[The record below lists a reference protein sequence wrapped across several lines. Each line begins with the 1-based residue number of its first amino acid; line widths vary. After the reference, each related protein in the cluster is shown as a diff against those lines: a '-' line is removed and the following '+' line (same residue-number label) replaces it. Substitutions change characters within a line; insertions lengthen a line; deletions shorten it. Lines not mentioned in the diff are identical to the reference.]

1 VTTERDERDL
11 VARARR
17 GDTWAFE
24 QLVRRYGSRVYRI
37 ALRILGDRT
46 AADDAAQEA
55 FITAWRR
62 IGEIRAETAFRSWL
76 LRITTTRAV
85 DALRGRRLDIPIS
98 DDIWSPGGPPDPE
111 AATVAAGLR
120 AALARAL
127 DTLTPQQRACWVLKE
142 AEGMSYDEIAGI
154 TRTTPDA
161 VRGRIH
167 RARVR
172 LAKELAPWR

>member
-1 VTTERDERDL
+1 M
-11 VARARR
+11 
-17 GDTWAFE
+17 
-24 QLVRRYGSRVYRI
+24 RRYGGRVYRI

-62 IGEIRAETAFRSWL
+62 IGEVRANAAFRSWL
-76 LRITTTRAV
+76 LRIATTRAV
-85 DALRGRRLDIPIS
+85 DGVRKRRQDVPVS
-98 DDIWSPGGPPDPE
+98 DDMWSPAGPQDPE
-111 AATVAAGLR
+111 TAALAAGLR

-127 DTLTPQQRACWVLKE
+127 RTLTPGQRACWVLRE
-142 AEGMSYDEIAGI
+142 AEGMSYEEIAGI

-167 RARVR
+167 RGRIR
-172 LAKELAPWR
+172 LAEELAPWR